1 MLTHRQAWIAWGV
14 FDDASAMVRMFELTR
29 DPKYLD
35 HLRDVNGVALKFRDD
50 HHPGDGHPGLNNPI
64 CMTCW
69 PPIVD
74 RVRGRVVPA
83 WGSGIL
89 YTDFVINGGLN
100 PVDHVTSGVYLY
112 GIAAF
117 ARLVAEHRASQAVYG
132 AQAVKFANAAMET
145 LWAFMPDFDTRQVG
159 RFVEGT
165 IHRPRRFPTASEC
178 TDARDGAKEHV
189 RLFDSRNFE
198 GLSALIDDAYSVC
211 TSAGDYAGKPLA
223 HNEAG
228 ALMMSFI
235 ELWRALDSDLY
246 RTSPDRQSNADL
258 ARGMIPLMVTRL
270 QRYFVN
276 RLKLE
281 TEDQA
286 RAISGT
292 TTTTCR
298 IRMSRTRLTPTWT
311 CSIWTCCGGAVND
324 STRTWRPPASRFSLN
339 DTMVRRFANTFL
351 QQIARPAEIDRGGN
365 VRGNVAGDPT
375 EPDEK
380 GKTDRF
386 NYSLDGWVTLA
397 VADATVYRLCR
408 DILLRTSTRVGQP
421 GLFQEY
427 LGAGTHAA
435 LLANKR

>member
-1 MLTHRQAWIAWGV
+1 M
-14 FDDASAMVRMFELTR
+14 
-29 DPKYLD
+29 
-35 HLRDVNGVALKFRDD
+35 RDVNCVALTFRDD
-50 HHPGDGHPGLNNPI
+50 HHPGDGHPRLDNPI

-69 PPIVD
+69 PPIED

-89 YTDFVINGGLN
+89 YSDFVINAGLN

-145 LWAFMPDFDTRQVG
+145 LWAFIPDFDTRQVG

-165 IHRPRRFPTASEC
+165 IHRPRRFPNASEC
-178 TDARDGAKEHV
+178 AGARDRAKEHV
-189 RLFDSRNFE
+189 RVFDSQHFE
-198 GLSALIDDAYSVC
+198 GLSALIDKAYRDC
-211 TSAGDYAGKPLA
+211 TKAGAYAGRPLA

-258 ARGMIPLMVTRL
+258 TRGMIPLVVTRL
-270 QRYFVN
+270 QRYFFN

-281 TEDQA
+281 NGGPGA
-286 RAISGT
+286 RYRWNYNDDVPDPHVENTSHANLDMFYLDVLRRSRERLDAQVTPVGEPIMLSDAI
-292 TTTTCR
+292 
-298 IRMSRTRLTPTWT
+298 
-311 CSIWTCCGGAVND
+311 
-324 STRTWRPPASRFSLN
+324 
-339 DTMVRRFANTFL
+339 VRRFANTFL

-365 VRGNVAGDPT
+365 VRGNVAGMPT
-375 EPDEK
+375 EPDEN

-421 GLFQEY
+421 GIFQEY